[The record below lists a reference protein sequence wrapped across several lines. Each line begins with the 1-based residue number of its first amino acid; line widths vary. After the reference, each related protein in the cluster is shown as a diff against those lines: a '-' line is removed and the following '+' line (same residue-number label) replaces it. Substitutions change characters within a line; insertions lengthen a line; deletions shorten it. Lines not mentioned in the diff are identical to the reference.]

1 MQRSFATLQTSVC
14 FAVDPAN
21 VEFLFLI
28 ATLAILNCHAART
41 TAAGLRVHRLA
52 PWCPLPIPLPGGT
65 SSAAQECAGWLVSV
79 FKSLQNHPTRRFS
92 SRLQSVPTACPFPP
106 CALLPCRTGATA
118 PWPMSRSP
126 PNRPACVSL
135 AMGWCCTMCALKV
148 QRLFTL
154 FIVVTTFLAHVVLA
168 NPVVFAMPV
177 PDALSLVP
185 ANPPF
190 EPLLALRS
198 EPNDPEPTDLPIDP
212 VALCPEPISLEPY
225 CLLSPAVTS

>member
-1 MQRSFATLQTSVC
+1 
-14 FAVDPAN
+14 
-21 VEFLFLI
+21 
-28 ATLAILNCHAART
+28 
-41 TAAGLRVHRLA
+41 
-52 PWCPLPIPLPGGT
+52 
-65 SSAAQECAGWLVSV
+65 
-79 FKSLQNHPTRRFS
+79 
-92 SRLQSVPTACPFPP
+92 
-106 CALLPCRTGATA
+106 
-118 PWPMSRSP
+118 
-126 PNRPACVSL
+126 
-135 AMGWCCTMCALKV
+135 MCALMV

-154 FIVVTTFLAHVVLA
+154 FIVVTTFLTHVVLA

-177 PDALSLVP
+177 PDALSLMP

>member
-1 MQRSFATLQTSVC
+1 
-14 FAVDPAN
+14 
-21 VEFLFLI
+21 
-28 ATLAILNCHAART
+28 
-41 TAAGLRVHRLA
+41 
-52 PWCPLPIPLPGGT
+52 
-65 SSAAQECAGWLVSV
+65 
-79 FKSLQNHPTRRFS
+79 
-92 SRLQSVPTACPFPP
+92 
-106 CALLPCRTGATA
+106 
-118 PWPMSRSP
+118 
-126 PNRPACVSL
+126 
-135 AMGWCCTMCALKV
+135 MCALMV

-190 EPLLALRS
+190 EPLLAPRS

>member
-1 MQRSFATLQTSVC
+1 
-14 FAVDPAN
+14 
-21 VEFLFLI
+21 
-28 ATLAILNCHAART
+28 
-41 TAAGLRVHRLA
+41 
-52 PWCPLPIPLPGGT
+52 
-65 SSAAQECAGWLVSV
+65 
-79 FKSLQNHPTRRFS
+79 
-92 SRLQSVPTACPFPP
+92 
-106 CALLPCRTGATA
+106 
-118 PWPMSRSP
+118 
-126 PNRPACVSL
+126 
-135 AMGWCCTMCALKV
+135 MCALKV